1 MPDTIALQIM
11 EERKK
16 LGLSQA
22 ELAERTGLKQ
32 SNISRAESGKYNPTI
47 EFLGRLAEGLG
58 KKLYIELR

>member
-1 MPDTIALQIM
+1 MPDMISRQII

-22 ELAERTGLKQ
+22 DLAERTGLKQ
-32 SNISRAESGKYNPTI
+32 SNISRVESGKYNPTI

>member
-1 MPDTIALQIM
+1 M